1 MEKLIG
7 RINELA
13 RKSKTIG
20 LTEDEKVE
28 QAELRTK
35 YINLFRRNLIGTLDN
50 TVIVTPD
57 GQRKKLERDE
67 SKSKLKK

>member
-13 RKSKTIG
+13 YKSKTIG

-35 YINLFRRNLIGTLDN
+35 YINLFRQNIIGTLDN